1 MIPDGQGDDAVQT
14 RTDIAEFDGRIRAL
28 VLLFFLVLGA
38 LGLRLWQ
45 LQIVEGEHYARLADS
60 NFVRTM
66 ELAPERGTIRDARGR
81 VVAENRPA
89 WDVHLTPQIF
99 RRAEEDAL
107 PLLAR
112 ILNLGPEEVERLQA
126 RMAAAGRA
134 DILVRRDI
142 HRDQLAEL
150 ETLRLDLPGVYVRV
164 QPRRYYPFH
173 GTAAHVLGY
182 MNEIQRGELDRLA
195 TAGYRRG
202 DFIGRT
208 GIERAWES
216 VLRGHPGLQRDV
228 VDVHGNSQPESFAR
242 QLLGERR
249 HVPPIPGR
257 DLELTI
263 DMALQE
269 IVEEAASGVV
279 SAGIAVLDPRD
290 GAVLAVYSQPGFNP
304 NAWSGRLSVEEK
316 RRSDNN
322 PFHPMLDK
330 AVQSWFPGS
339 TYKVVAAIAAI
350 EEGVVTEHD
359 EVHCPGYLE
368 YGNRIFRCWKRS
380 GHGNVNLRRALSESC
395 NVYFYQVGLRM
406 GIDRMAAYAAE
417 LGFGERPGLGFN
429 GESPGLVPTRA
440 WHEEN
445 SPGGFQYGF
454 ILNTSV
460 GQGDTRVSPMQLAL
474 AYAALANGGQLW
486 YPRIVDRIVTGDGDV
501 IFEYPARLRRQLP
514 FDPGTLR
521 AVNEGLHDVL
531 HDSEGTAH
539 DYRLRWTL
547 AAGKTGTTQVR
558 ALHTARRDGD
568 EVYFRDRDHA
578 WYVAYAPYEDPQI
591 VVAVFI
597 EHGGQGSRAAAP
609 VAMRII
615 DRYFREVRG
624 LEREIEAVLNG
635 GRPEQLEALLL
646 SVSPERFPEA
656 LAGTAVPERGL
667 RPPPPALRRP
677 PANRVVIGL
686 DD

>member
-1 MIPDGQGDDAVQT
+1 MIDSGAGNETVQT
-14 RTDIAEFDGRIRAL
+14 RTDVAEFDGRLQLLA
-28 VLLFFLVLGA
+28 LFFFLLLAGLGV
-38 LGLRLWQ
+38 RLWQ
-45 LQIVEGEHYARLADS
+45 LQIQQGEDFARVADG
-60 NFVRTM
+60 NFVRTL
-66 ELAPERGTIRDARGR
+66 EIAPERGIIRDARGR
-81 VVAENRPA
+81 IVAENRPS
-89 WDVHLTPQIF
+89 WDVHLTPSIF
-99 RRAEEDAL
+99 RRSADDAL

-112 ILNLGPEEVERLQA
+112 ILSLTTEEVERLEA
-126 RMAAAGRA
+126 RLEAGGRA
-134 DILVRRDI
+134 DLLVRRDL

-150 ETLRLDLPGVYVRV
+150 ETRRGELPGVYVRV

-173 GTAAHVLGY
+173 GTAAHLLGY
-182 MNEIQRGELDRLA
+182 MNEVQRTELERLA
-195 TAGYRRG
+195 PYGYRRG

-208 GIERAWES
+208 GVERAWEPI
-216 VLRGHPGLQRDV
+216 LRGHPGLAREV
-228 VDVHGNSQPESFAR
+228 VDVHGQPQPESFAR
-242 QLLGERR
+242 RLLGDTR
-249 HVPPIPGR
+249 HVAAIPGR

-279 SAGIAVLDPRD
+279 SAGIAVIDPRD

-304 NAWSGRLSVEEK
+304 NAWSGRLSLEEK

-339 TYKVVAAIAAI
+339 TYKVVAAIAAL

-359 EVHCPGYLE
+359 EVYCPGAMQ
-368 YGNRIFRCWKRS
+368 YGNRVFRCWKRS
-380 GHGNVNLRRALSESC
+380 GHGHVNLRRALGESC
-395 NVYFYQVGLRM
+395 NVYFYQVGLRL
-406 GIDRMAAYAAE
+406 GLDRMAAYAAE

-429 GESPGLVPTRA
+429 GESAGVVPTRA

-474 AYAALANGGQLW
+474 AYGAIANGGNVW
-486 YPRIVDRIVTGDGDV
+486 YPRIVDRVLTAEGSTV
-501 IFEYPARLRRQLP
+501 FEYPPRLRRQLP
-514 FDPGTLR
+514 FAPSTLR
-521 AVNEGLHDVL
+521 AVNEGLFDVL
-531 HDSEGTAH
+531 HHPEGTANAF
-539 DYRLRWTL
+539 RLPWL
-547 AAGKTGTTQVR
+547 NAAGKTGTTQVR
-558 ALHTARRDGD
+558 ALHTGRRDGD

-578 WYVAYAPYEDPQI
+578 WYVAYAPYEDPRV

-615 DRYFREVRG
+615 ERYFRDVLG
-624 LEREIEAVLNG
+624 HDHDIEAALAS
-635 GRPEQLEALLL
+635 GRPADLRPLLL
-646 SVSPERFPEA
+646 SAAPPDLLGGRLVSDD
-656 LAGTAVPERGL
+656 VPLGMRNAPG
-667 RPPPPALRRP
+667 PQRRP
-677 PANRVVIGL
+677 PGRRVIGL
-686 DD
+686 ED